1 MKQLCLF
8 MFLAASVLAQETG
21 QLQNAKVVN
30 VQHRRAEDVCSIL
43 GSLAPKGTVHCTAN
57 INSIALTGSAETVAL
72 LEGMIRQLDKAPA
85 PRPEHKDRNIEI
97 TAYMILGS
105 AEKQTELPSELSG
118 VVKQLKQVFP
128 FAGYQLIET
137 MLVRG
142 LEGRSGDASGVMPVA
157 GADLAAKPMY
167 QFRYDRCEIVGE
179 GADRRI
185 HLRNIRFGGRVPIPN
200 EKGYNYLD
208 TGVNTS
214 VEIKEGQ
221 KVVIGKASLGPGK
234 ESLFLVLSARVVE

>member
-1 MKQLCLF
+1 MKQFCSL

-21 QLQNAKVVN
+21 KLQNAKLVT
-30 VQHRRAEDVCSIL
+30 VQHKRVSDLCML
-43 GSLAPKGTVHCTAN
+43 LNQMAPSGTVHCAGN
-57 INSIALTGSAETVAL
+57 LNSIALTGSPDTVAL
-72 LEGMIRQLDKAPA
+72 LEGVIRQLDKPPA
-85 PRPEHKDRNIEI
+85 PERKDRNVEI

-105 AEKQTELPSELSG
+105 AEKQTELPAALAG
-118 VVKQLKQVFP
+118 VVKQLKAVFP

-142 LEGRSGDASGVMPVA
+142 IEGRGGDASGVMPVA
-157 GADLAAKPMY
+157 GPDLAAKPMY
-167 QFRYDRCEIVGE
+167 QFKYAGCHLKGE
-179 GADRRI
+179 GNDLRI
-185 HLRNIRFGGRVPIPN
+185 ELRGVQFGGRVPIAN